1 MVEYNIDMYIFF
13 NEISCSKSS
22 ALPAEPNQI
31 KCKCQGPAVVQIGEG
46 LEAEIQITVKDK
58 FGNEITDVS
67 TKLLS
72 EW

>member
-1 MVEYNIDMYIFF
+1 MYIFVNF
-13 NEISCSKSS
+13 NILCSKSS

-31 KCKCQGPAVVQIGEG
+31 KCKCQGPAVVQIGEV
-46 LEAEIQITVKDK
+46 LESEIQITVKDK